1 MRCRKGQKEKRREA
15 KRTKL
20 RILVPKSNGGTS
32 KKRVT
37 FPIERQHQTKSDPDL
52 VAIPHPA
59 SEPSSNGGTGLL
71 QLPPETRMN
80 IYKFLEEPADLQLI
94 LDGEERKAK
103 DQSRRVRCL
112 SSHQFPQLGTC
123 RLMRKESLAYLL
135 SVTQLTLKNG
145 VRPRVRQDPRQH
157 GLPLWQLCNIQHVSI
172 DISRKMQFEFFGRL
186 KTLTL
191 LWPTKPLDIRA
202 PNTWRSGL
210 VAYLWSDIGAAS
222 MTELAMA
229 EVKTSSHRWIQKLA
243 KRKKKRFRLQMKAVF
258 GCRDHSGG
266 KSNSVVVSVLAL
278 KDCAD

>member
-1 MRCRKGQKEKRREA
+1 M
-15 KRTKL
+15 
-20 RILVPKSNGGTS
+20 PKSHGGTS

-59 SEPSSNGGTGLL
+59 SEPSSNGRTGLL

-103 DQSRRVRCL
+103 DQSRRVRCP

-135 SVTQLTLKNG
+135 SVIQLTLKNG

-172 DISRKMQFEFFGRL
+172 DISRKMQFEFCGRL

-210 VAYLWSDIGAAS
+210 VAYLWSDIGAAG

-229 EVKTSSHRWIQKLA
+229 EVKTSSYRWIQKLA

-258 GCRDHSGG
+258 GSRDHSGG
-266 KSNSVVVSVLAL
+266 KSNSVVVSVVAL